1 MRPTTRTPMCAGLAA
16 AAVVAAV
23 LGATVQP
30 LSAQYPSDPPP
41 AGPVKA
47 LPFPDVQEAELSNG
61 ARLLLIEDHDLPVVS
76 LRLSMRA
83 GQRDDPLGREGL
95 AAMTS
100 ELLTKGTA
108 SRTAE
113 EIAEAIEGV
122 GGSLSAGAGADFFQ
136 VFSTVLSDDVE
147 LAFEL
152 MSDVLLR
159 STYPED
165 ELELVRTQALSVL
178 QLQKSDPGALAS
190 QAFMRG
196 LYGDHPYGRRQTE
209 ESAKAIT
216 RDDVQN
222 WADTHLRPQGAL
234 LTIAGDLTLEQAT
247 SFASRYFGEWGGAAP
262 RVEYAPPPAEE
273 PTEIVLVHRPGSAQ
287 SNIIV
292 GNRATRPIGDGTY
305 YAADVAN
312 KILGGGTDARLF
324 MILREERGWTYGAY
338 SGLPTRLD
346 GGYFQATAE
355 VRTPVT
361 DSALVEMMH
370 QIRRMQTEPVPDS
383 TMAAA
388 KGYLVGSYPLSIETP
403 QQIASRVA
411 NAVLF
416 GRGIDFVRTY
426 GQQVDAVAASEVMN
440 AAKLVFKPD
449 SAVVVVVGDGQ
460 EVYDAL
466 SVIAPVRIIDVEGE
480 PLAVEDLTPKAAAL
494 VLDPAQIVARRDS
507 FQIVAQG
514 NPIGTQV
521 TEMVLDGGALTVR
534 ETTNIAMAGMLQ
546 ESEAV
551 LTIDPL
557 AMQSVDQTMTF
568 RGQTGETHL
577 SFADGRVT
585 GTATTPQPTGQ
596 FEAKEIDATLLEGV
610 VDQNVMAVIVP
621 ALALAEGAS
630 FTLNTFDAS
639 EGTTTPLT
647 VAVAGVE
654 EVTVPAGTFSAFRVE
669 IAGGQQPVTM
679 FVSQETPRRVVKIAP
694 TGQPIAIELVQ

>member
-1 MRPTTRTPMCAGLAA
+1 MTSTIRTRIAAG
-16 AAVVAAV
+16 VAAGTTV
-23 LGATVQP
+23 AALLGSSAAP
-30 LSAQYPSDPPP
+30 LSAQYPSEPPP
-41 AGPVKA
+41 AGPVEP
-47 LPFPDVQEAELSNG
+47 LPFPEVQEAELPNG
-61 ARLLLIEDHDLPVVS
+61 VRLLLIESHALPVVS

-113 EIAEAIEGV
+113 EIAEAIESV

-136 VFSTVLSDDVE
+136 AFSTVLSDDVE
-147 LAFEL
+147 LAFDL

-159 STYPED
+159 ATFPED

-216 RDDVQN
+216 RDDVRN
-222 WADTHLRPQGAL
+222 WAATHLRPQGAL
-234 LTIAGDLTLEQAT
+234 LTIAGDLTLDQAT
-247 SFASRYFGEWGGAAP
+247 SLANRYFGEWSGAAP
-262 RVEYAPPPAEE
+262 HVEYAPPPTEG

-292 GNRATRPIGDGTY
+292 GNRATRPIEDGTY

-324 MILREERGWTYGAY
+324 LILREERGWTYGAY

-346 GGYFQATAE
+346 GGYFRATAE

-370 QIRRMQTEPVPDS
+370 QIRRMQTEAVPDS

-426 GQQVDAVAASEVMN
+426 GQQVDAVSASEVVN
-440 AAKLVFKPD
+440 AAQRVFKPD
-449 SAVVVVVGDGQ
+449 SAVVIVVGDGQ
-460 EVYDAL
+460 EVYDVL
-466 SVIAPVRIIDVEGE
+466 SAIAPVRIIDIEGE
-480 PLAVEDLTPKAAAL
+480 PLAVEDLTPKATAL
-494 VLDPAQIVARRDS
+494 VLDPVHIVARRDS

-514 NPIGTQV
+514 NPIGAQV
-521 TEMVLDGGALTVR
+521 TETVLEGGELTVR
-534 ETTNIAMAGMLQ
+534 ETTNIAMVGMQQ
-546 ESEAV
+546 ESETV
-551 LTIDPL
+551 LSIDPVV
-557 AMQSVDQTMTF
+557 MRSVDQTMTF

-577 SFADGRVT
+577 AFADGRIT

-596 FEAKEIDATLLEGV
+596 LESKDVDAALLEGV
-610 VDQNVMAVIVP
+610 VDQNVMAVVVP
-621 ALALAEGAS
+621 ALALTEGAA
-630 FTLNTFDAS
+630 FTLNAFDAS
-639 EGTTTPLT
+639 EGTTTPLS
-647 VAVAGVE
+647 VDVAGVE

-669 IAGGQQPVTM
+669 ITGGQQPVTV
-679 FVSQETPRRVVKIAP
+679 FVSQETPRRVVKIVP
-694 TGQPIAIELVQ
+694 TGQPIAMELVQ

>member
-1 MRPTTRTPMCAGLAA
+1 
-16 AAVVAAV
+16 
-23 LGATVQP
+23 
-30 LSAQYPSDPPP
+30 
-41 AGPVKA
+41 VKA
-47 LPFPDVQEAELSNG
+47 LPFPDVQEAELPG
-61 ARLLLIEDHDLPVVS
+61 GVRLLLIEDHDLPVVS

-100 ELLTKGTA
+100 ELLTKGTE

-113 EIAEAIEGV
+113 AIAEAIESV

-147 LAFEL
+147 LAFDL

-159 STYPED
+159 STFPEE

-216 RDDVQN
+216 RDDVRN
-222 WADTHLRPQGAL
+222 WAATHLRPQGAL
-234 LTIAGDLTLEQAT
+234 LTIAGDLTLDQAT
-247 SFASRYFGEWGGAAP
+247 GLANRYLREWSGAAP
-262 RVEYAPPPAEE
+262 RVEYAPPPAEG

-292 GNRATRPIGDGTY
+292 GNRATRLIEDGTY

-324 MILREERGWTYGAY
+324 LILREERGWTYGAY

-383 TMAAA
+383 TMTAA

-403 QQIASRVA
+403 QQIAGRVA

-426 GQQVDAVAASEVMN
+426 GQQVDAISASEVMN
-440 AAKLVFKPD
+440 AAQGVFKPD

-460 EVYDAL
+460 EVYDVL
-466 SVIAPVRIIDVEGE
+466 SAIAPVRIIDVEGE

-521 TEMVLDGGALTVR
+521 TETVLDGGELTVR
-534 ETTNIAMAGMLQ
+534 ETTNIAMAGML
-546 ESEAV
+546 EEAETV
-551 LTIDPL
+551 LSIDPV
-557 AMQSVDQTMTF
+557 AMRSLDGTMTF
-568 RGQTGETHL
+568 RGQMGETHL
-577 SFADGRVT
+577 VFADGRVT
-585 GTATTPQPTGQ
+585 GTASAPQPTGE
-596 FEAKEIDATLLEGV
+596 FETKDIDAVLLEGAIEQDLLQLV
-610 VDQNVMAVIVP
+610 VP
-621 ALALAEGAS
+621 AFSLAEGAS
-630 FTLNTFDAS
+630 FTVNVFDAS
-639 EGTTTPLT
+639 EGTTAPRSI
-647 VAVAGVE
+647 VVAGIE
-654 EVTVPAGTFSAFRVE
+654 EVTVPAGTFSAYRVE
-669 IAGGQQPVTM
+669 ITGGQQPVTM
-679 FVSQETPRRVVKIAP
+679 FVSQEAPRRAVKVVP
-694 TGQPIAIELVQ
+694 VGQPIALELVQ